1 MLSKLLTDPLYLGL
15 LFQSRSLFAEAA
27 YFCVMKRLIILSLFA
42 LFAMP
47 VFAQKDSLAFD
58 ENNKYIYYQVVEQ
71 PGTAADSLF
80 SRAAFFFDKGYP
92 QASLK
97 TMGMTKT
104 TDALSINAAGSFLV
118 SKKSLVTSHEDGS
131 VSFTM
136 HVDVKEGKYR
146 YWLTDFVFNPY
157 QRDRYN
163 NYVSIPGIYIP
174 LEKSEG
180 KIDKK
185 DLTAYLDGV
194 LSSSRKIGT
203 KLKEFMLKNPLIK
216 KEPAVKKISTKDW

>member
-1 MLSKLLTDPLYLGL
+1 M
-15 LFQSRSLFAEAA
+15 FAIRA
-27 YFCVMKRLIILSLFA
+27 
-42 LFAMP
+42 
-47 VFAQKDSLAFD
+47 FAQKDSLAFD

-71 PGTAADSLF
+71 QGMAADSLF

-97 TMGMTKT
+97 ATGNTKT
-104 TDALSINAAGSFLV
+104 TEALSINATGNFLV

-136 HVDVKEGKYR
+136 HVDVKAGRYR

-163 NYVSIPGIYIP
+163 NYVPVPGIYIP

-185 DLTAYLDGV
+185 DLAAYLDGI
-194 LSSSRKIGT
+194 LLSSRKIGA
-203 KLKEFMLKNPLIK
+203 KLKEFMLKNPPVK